1 MALISVLRLGF
12 RAGIGK
18 ASSDQEDLQ
27 RFDDAFG
34 SNFRSH
40 TQLAQPLF
48 ADPSEL
54 MPALMKDDSGKQPKV
69 RYDKGT
75 STLCFKYEGGV
86 VVAAESRATGGEY
99 SGCHDL

>member
-1 MALISVLRLGF
+1 MRQWWPVPNVAPNI
-12 RAGIGK
+12 AATGIPLK
-18 ASSDQEDLQ
+18 LPPTSASPEV
-27 RFDDAFG
+27 G
-34 SNFRSH
+34 E
-40 TQLAQPLF
+40 LAITPSTSQKRR
-48 ADPSEL
+48 PSEL

-99 SGCHDL
+99 SGFTS